1 MNLKNYTS
9 QVPVFQTIAR
19 IEDLLMRV
27 GAKAIGKEYEN
38 SKVSSVTFQVV
49 VNGKDQIVRLPAN
62 IQKVNALLRKAYPK
76 RSAESVLQ
84 QAERTAW
91 KLQQD
96 WLEIELSL
104 IQMQQK
110 EPGEVFMA
118 YLWDGQK
125 SYYTLVKE
133 RGYLAML
140 PEKTDNP

>member
-9 QVPVFQTIAR
+9 QVPVFQTISR
-19 IEDLLMRV
+19 IEYLLIQA
-27 GAKAIGKEYEN
+27 GAKAIGKDYEN
-38 SKVSSVTFQVV
+38 AKVSSVTFQLSI
-49 VNGKDQIVRLPAN
+49 NGKDQIVRLPAN

-76 RSAESVLQ
+76 RSPESVLQ

-110 EPGEVFMA
+110 EAGEVFMA
-118 YLWDGQK
+118 YLWDGQR
-125 SYYTLVKE
+125 SYYALAKE

-140 PEKTDNP
+140 PEKSEAA